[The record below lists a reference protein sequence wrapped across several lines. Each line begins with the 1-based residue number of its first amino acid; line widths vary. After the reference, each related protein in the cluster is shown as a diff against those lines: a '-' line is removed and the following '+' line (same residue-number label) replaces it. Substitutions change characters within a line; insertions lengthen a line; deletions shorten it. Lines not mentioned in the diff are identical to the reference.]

1 MIMQPVNV
9 LPTFVSQDAD
19 LKAKELSGTS
29 EGGSKDAEFSRL
41 VDKHVDNENTAGI
54 QKPASL
60 PVTSVTA
67 NNDGVTEES
76 GNSDT
81 DLQNP
86 RQESD
91 SPKGNIDGIVS
102 RSETN
107 IADTTALDESEQF
120 ISMLYNSDHT
130 LTNTNDKAKLS
141 GHANEISNINSQQI
155 SSVDADEIDS
165 ILITDHKLK
174 AFSKDESLALE
185 QLKNS
190 NTFTQQS
197 SDQVLKDYQQL
208 LQSKQDVTNSKNI
221 TVEQQ
226 KNGLLVNDK
235 LANIQL
241 QDSENSDLTAKI
253 TVENKKL
260 LNERV
265 DNGQFQL
272 PVEPI
277 KPIGKEV
284 QGVDNAGLSGKETV
298 VGINEEQNEKS
309 VQLSNKSQAELSSSF
324 VTKTSADLVNSETK
338 VVKEL
343 SALIRNK
350 TSVTEASKDEVK
362 ANSIIK
368 NAVLDKINIDR
379 AEDSAVNSDIIG
391 KEKIINSQVKQGPLT
406 SSQVKVTPQLQEQQK
421 EHLISSDLG
430 PSDDAVFESEYAD
443 LTNLSQ
449 DKTKE
454 SGVNV
459 VGKVS
464 DNIASRSVAELQN
477 QAIQVN
483 QAKQSNDA
491 YFEHQSSEVL
501 NNNVATDVAQI
512 QKNNVQLQQETISI
526 FKKDFAD
533 AVKDKV
539 LIIINQKLQ
548 QFDITLD
555 PPEFGNMQIRVN
567 LQGEQAAVNFV
578 VQNQQAKEALEQNM
592 HKLKEMLAEQGVDV
606 GGSSVEQQDKQQNN
620 EEQSLAQGNTNS
632 SLLTG
637 LEEDNNVE
645 HVLSTKLFDSSATG
659 VDYYA

>member
-19 LKAKELSGTS
+19 LKAKELSVSS
-29 EGGSKDAEFSRL
+29 EERSKEAEFSRL

-54 QKPASL
+54 QKPATL
-60 PVTSVTA
+60 PMTSVTA

-76 GNSDT
+76 GNCDT
-81 DLQNP
+81 DLQKP

-91 SPKGNIDGIVS
+91 SPKENSEGIVS
-102 RSETN
+102 RSETK
-107 IADTTALDESEQF
+107 IADSTALDESEQF

-130 LTNTNDKAKLS
+130 LTNTDDKTKLS
-141 GHANEISNINSQQI
+141 GQANQVSNTSNQQI
-155 SSVDADEIDS
+155 SSVDSDEIDS
-165 ILITDHKLK
+165 TLLIDHKLK

-190 NTFTQQS
+190 NTFAQQS

-208 LQSKQDVTNSKNI
+208 LQSKQDVTNSKSI
-221 TVEQQ
+221 TTEQQ
-226 KNGLLVNDK
+226 KNSLLVNDK

-241 QDSENSDLTAKI
+241 QESENSDLTAKI

-260 LNERV
+260 LNQRV
-265 DNGQFQL
+265 DNGQYQL
-272 PVEPI
+272 PVEPV
-277 KPIGKEV
+277 KPIGKV
-284 QGVDNAGLSGKETV
+284 AQDIDNARLTGKETV
-298 VGINEEQNEKS
+298 VSINEKQNEKS
-309 VQLSNKSQAELSSSF
+309 VQLSNKSQAELSSSL
-324 VTKTSADLVNSETK
+324 VTKTSAELLNTETK
-338 VVKEL
+338 VVKDL
-343 SALIRNK
+343 SDLIRNK
-350 TSVTEASKDEVK
+350 TSITEATKDEIK
-362 ANSIIK
+362 ANSKIK
-368 NAVLDKINIDR
+368 NAVSDKTNIDR
-379 AEDSAVNSDIIG
+379 VVDSTVNSDTLG
-391 KEKIINSQVKQGPLT
+391 KEKIIDSQVKQGSLT
-406 SSQVKVTPQLQEQQK
+406 SSQVKVTQQLQEQQK
-421 EHLISSDLG
+421 EHSISSDLAS
-430 PSDDAVFESEYAD
+430 SDDTVFESEYAN

-449 DKTKE
+449 EKTKE
-454 SGVNV
+454 PGVNV
-459 VGKVS
+459 VGKAS
-464 DNIASRSVAELQN
+464 DNIVSRSVAELQS

-483 QAKQSNDA
+483 QEKQSNDA

-606 GGSSVEQQDKQQNN
+606 GGSSVEQQDKQRNN

-632 SLLTG
+632 SLITG
-637 LEEDNNVE
+637 LEEENNVE